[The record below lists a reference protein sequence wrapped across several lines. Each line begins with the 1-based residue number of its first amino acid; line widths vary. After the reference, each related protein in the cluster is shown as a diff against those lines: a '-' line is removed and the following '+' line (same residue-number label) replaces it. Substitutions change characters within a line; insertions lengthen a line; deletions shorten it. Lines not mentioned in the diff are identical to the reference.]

1 MHSGWLHNYMR
12 PMNKPIVYTLSTCP
26 ACIRLKEDWVSRG
39 REFEERQVDD
49 NQAWL
54 DEALSYGNTVP
65 IVVYEDGRVEIG
77 YANMISCYIA

>member
-1 MHSGWLHNYMR
+1 
-12 PMNKPIVYTLSTCP
+12 MNKPIVYTLRTCP
-26 ACIRLKEDWVSRG
+26 ACIRLKEDWVGRG

-54 DEALSYGNTVP
+54 DEALRYGNTVP

>member
-1 MHSGWLHNYMR
+1 
-12 PMNKPIVYTLSTCP
+12 MNKPILYTLSTCP

>member
-1 MHSGWLHNYMR
+1 
-12 PMNKPIVYTLSTCP
+12 MNKPIVYTLSTCP